1 MNDDK
6 SFSLTDVEWRI
17 MRSLWKLGEPTLGQV
32 LKDVADI
39 GWTKHAVISFLKRLT
54 SKGIVNIDSS
64 QRPSRYSARV
74 DQSVALR
81 SEAQSALHTVYG
93 NDLMLMMT
101 NAVSAGELSED
112 ETQALIDILK
122 KGG

>member
-54 SKGIVNIDSS
+54 SKEIVNIDNS
-64 QRPSRYSARV
+64 
-74 DQSVALR
+74 
-81 SEAQSALHTVYG
+81 
-93 NDLMLMMT
+93 
-101 NAVSAGELSED
+101 
-112 ETQALIDILK
+112 
-122 KGG
+122 